1 MSSGAVG
8 LRLYIGNRDGDP
20 AGNAEVSVTV
30 MAIEGSEGILLM
42 GVRRRVRIVR
52 KSFVILVSSV
62 AGILLFGSSAQALT
76 AYSDVLGP
84 NYHYKSI
91 QESSSYGDPEP
102 LFDQPVLGAGN
113 QLDFNPTTFIA
124 TGTTGGLD
132 NTGSQLQLQISSATM
147 ADIIETIVLTEAGLV
162 DLTGL
167 GTVSTNVSISMAGF
181 ATVLQDT
188 GGFIVPVII
197 PFLGTFVPK
206 SVYDLPGDPGQT
218 LWTATATID
227 VASQVPNA
235 TLVQISWDNDLF
247 ATSEAGSTAYV
258 EKAFTSI
265 EPIPEPSFSWAPDS
279 LSWASGLATRIARV
293 KTEERST
300 ERNSDSGGS
309 ESGGSGRLA
318 RALGKHLRSGCRD
331 QKTHPIAETWPA
343 GWCKIV

>member
-1 MSSGAVG
+1 
-8 LRLYIGNRDGDP
+8 
-20 AGNAEVSVTV
+20 
-30 MAIEGSEGILLM
+30 
-42 GVRRRVRIVR
+42 
-52 KSFVILVSSV
+52 
-62 AGILLFGSSAQALT
+62 
-76 AYSDVLGP
+76 
-84 NYHYKSI
+84 
-91 QESSSYGDPEP
+91 
-102 LFDQPVLGAGN
+102 
-113 QLDFNPTTFIA
+113 
-124 TGTTGGLD
+124 
-132 NTGSQLQLQISSATM
+132 M

-258 EKAFTSI
+258 EKTFASI
-265 EPIPEPSFSWAPDS
+265 NPIPEPGTA
-279 LSWASGLATRIARV
+279 LLMGTGLALLGLRTRNRY
-293 KTEERST
+293 R
-300 ERNSDSGGS
+300 R
-309 ESGGSGRLA
+309 
-318 RALGKHLRSGCRD
+318 GK
-331 QKTHPIAETWPA
+331 AE
-343 GWCKIV
+343 